1 MLLVGL
7 TGGIGSGKS
16 TFAAL
21 LAERGAQIVDADVL
35 GHEAI
40 RPGRRAWQAIVDQ
53 FGDEVLAAGSMEID
67 RTRLGE
73 IVFSDDRKRAALNAI
88 VHPEIF
94 RAIAD
99 RLDRL
104 RSTDAIVVLD
114 AALVVETG
122 LDKSCDVVIVVSSG
136 REARVGRLRRTRG
149 MSIEQ
154 ITARMA
160 AQTEPDELLERG
172 DLVVENDGSLDDL
185 AREADRVWAQLVLR
199 NEAKGT
205 GRASPE

>member
-21 LAERGAQIVDADVL
+21 LGERGAQIVDADVL
-35 GHEAI
+35 GHDAI
-40 RPGRRAWQAIVDQ
+40 RPGERAWQDIVDQ
-53 FGDEVLAAGSMEID
+53 FGDEILAPGTMQID
-67 RTRLGE
+67 RKRLGE
-73 IVFSDDRKRAALNAI
+73 IVFADEHKRAALNAI

-94 RAIAD
+94 RRIAD

-104 RSTDAIVVLD
+104 RGTEAVVILD
-114 AALVVETG
+114 AALIVETG
-122 LDKSCDVVIVVSSG
+122 LDSTCDLLLVVTSR
-136 REARVGRLRRTRG
+136 RETRVDRLRSSRG

-160 AQTEPDELLERG
+160 TQADAG
-172 DLVVENDGSLDDL
+172 DLLRKADIVVRNDGTLEAL
-185 AREADRVWAQLVLR
+185 AREADRVWAELVLR
-199 NEAKGT
+199 NEAKGA
-205 GRASPE
+205 GE